1 MCVFFPFVMEARRFL
16 SVVLFLLSCKIFKV
30 KYIFGSVKLVTCGF
44 GPRKIFSLVTYQVAP
59 GNTNVA
65 THLPCGHDPENAMLG
80 AFSGTSMSHR

>member
-1 MCVFFPFVMEARRFL
+1 
-16 SVVLFLLSCKIFKV
+16 
-30 KYIFGSVKLVTCGF
+30 VTCGF